1 MKKVCVDLRGSPVG
15 FDDLCD
21 IASLEAARAS
31 ALSPDGMTVVAWF
44 DSRSKRSFPEVGF
57 TDGSVVHWENSAAS
71 CGAEVR
77 VEVDGGNYI
86 ILCGSSRKH

>member
-1 MKKVCVDLRGSPVG
+1 MKRSAVDLGGSPVG
-15 FDDLCD
+15 FQDVCD
-21 IASLEAARAS
+21 IAALEAARAN

-44 DSRSKRSFPEVGF
+44 DRRSKRSFPEVGF

-77 VEVDGGNYI
+77 VDVDGGSYV